1 MKRTTIRTS
10 VREARRTKKGDTLF
24 MTRLDAQTRKN
35 DNTAFNEQT
44 VTKRTYHWWY
54 YVVII
59 SAVALL
65 YLARTPILNVI
76 RKILASVR
84 CVL

>member
-10 VREARRTKKGDTLF
+10 VREASRTKKGYTLSI
-24 MTRLDAQTRKN
+24 TRLDAQTRKN
-35 DNTAFNEQT
+35 DNTTFNEKT

-59 SAVALL
+59 SAVRFFTL
-65 YLARTPILNVI
+65 PVHQF
-76 RKILASVR
+76 
-84 CVL
+84 